1 MAISTSDL
9 HRFTVEQFEQMSE
22 VGVLPERGVELVDGL
37 VVELSARGDRHG
49 YAVSVLTELF
59 VDQRAGRFAVNP
71 ENLTLRLGPRDA
83 REPDLVLARRTRSYA
98 RERPRPEDIALI
110 VEVADSSLAYDLG
123 LKKSAYARS
132 GIPEYWVV
140 DIPHHRVHVFRDANR
155 FSEAY
160 LHESVHAADE
170 TIAPNEFPDAVVPV
184 ARILGLE
191 E

>member
-1 MAISTSDL
+1 
-9 HRFTVEQFEQMSE
+9 MSE
-22 VGVLPERGVELVDGL
+22 FGVLPERGVELVDGL
-37 VVELSARGDRHG
+37 VVELSARGDRHS
-49 YAVSVLTELF
+49 YAVSVLAELF
-59 VDQRAGRFAVNP
+59 VDQRAGRYAVNP
-71 ENLTLRLGPRDA
+71 ANLTLRLSPRDA
-83 REPDLVLARRTRSYA
+83 REPDVVLARRKRSYA
-98 RERPRPEDIALI
+98 RERPRPEDVALI
-110 VEVADSSLAYDLG
+110 VEVSDSSLAYDLG

-170 TIAPNEFPDAVVPV
+170 SIAPNEFPDAVVPV
-184 ARILGLE
+184 ARIMGLE